1 MKIFYLNRTE
11 DIAHTIG
18 RAGDN
23 THVVRSQSS
32 QSGKLNFLTLPD
44 VAFSFINKR
53 SGYEIRIGPKNGRKT
68 NILRVYIIMLQVKFD
83 FRLNVFNGQCRL
95 ILNFLCLL
103 ALIIRGLWLGNK
115 GNWEST

>member
-53 SGYEIRIGPKNGRKT
+53 SGYEIRIGPKKLVGKQT
-68 NILRVYIIMLQVKFD
+68 FYVYIIIC
-83 FRLNVFNGQCRL
+83 CRSNL
-95 ILNFLCLL
+95 IS
-103 ALIIRGLWLGNK
+103 G
-115 GNWEST
+115 